1 MALHDCYQLFY
12 GTFMFFFPLFASAAK
27 HSFIDA
33 KMSAW
38 DVNVTHPCV
47 LMSHCVT
54 LVSRQ
59 QIGSQRTLLVYWALG
74 CVGRSS
80 YRRGASVSNAGDDM
94 SYPLFCL
101 TSCSLCCSVQ
111 RTHNPFPT
119 ALWTQRR
126 VQKLRL
132 NVLFE
137 SKGDWTL
144 VIVNI
149 YCAFRETLK
158 ESHIVC
164 WERSER
170 NKNIFLFWTIK
181 YISPPSFSLL

>member
-1 MALHDCYQLFY
+1 
-12 GTFMFFFPLFASAAK
+12 
-27 HSFIDA
+27 
-33 KMSAW
+33 MSAW

-101 TSCSLCCSVQ
+101 TSCSLCCGVH
-111 RTHNPFPT
+111 TN
-119 ALWTQRR
+119 TQLIPDRSLDTKTGP
-126 VQKLRL
+126 KLSL

-137 SKGDWTL
+137 SKEDWTL
-144 VIVNI
+144 VIVNTH
-149 YCAFRETLK
+149 CAFRKTLK
-158 ESHIVC
+158 EITC
-164 WERSER
+164 SER
-170 NKNIFLFWTIK
+170 NKNIVIAV
-181 YISPPSFSLL
+181 